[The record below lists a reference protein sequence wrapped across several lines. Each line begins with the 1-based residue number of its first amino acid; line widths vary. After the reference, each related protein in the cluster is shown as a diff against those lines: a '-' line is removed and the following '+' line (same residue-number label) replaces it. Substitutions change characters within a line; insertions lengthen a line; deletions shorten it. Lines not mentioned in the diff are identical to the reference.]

1 MKTITSIENI
11 HQSGKFGD
19 YQNKNE
25 EKLIKVSEVKNLFI
39 CQVAKYKN
47 LKIDITN
54 KNIDGLNLPKELKT
68 CTNSSTRIL
77 WTGPDNWLVTSLKK
91 DLLLEINNNFNS
103 NEFAV
108 TDLSHSRAVLEI
120 EGKLSNEV
128 IKKGSPLNINDLKEG
143 NCANTVYNGITIT
156 IDFIKDETKT
166 VRFFALRSFGES
178 LYESL
183 TDACLEYGYIAK

>member
-1 MKTITSIENI
+1 MCLIE
-11 HQSGKFGD
+11 
-19 YQNKNE
+19 
-25 EKLIKVSEVKNLFI
+25 
-39 CQVAKYKN
+39 
-47 LKIDITN
+47 
-54 KNIDGLNLPKELKT
+54 
-68 CTNSSTRIL
+68 SS
-77 WTGPDNWLVTSLKK
+77 
-91 DLLLEINNNFNS
+91 NS

-108 TDLSHSRAVLEI
+108 TDLSHSRTVLEI
-120 EGKLSNEV
+120 EGELSNEV

-143 NCANTVYNGITIT
+143 NCANTVYNGITVT